1 VNIISQG
8 INKQCSMRVYLL
20 SCNADVMVQFSAHH
34 ISSRGLKYALGESAF
49 EPSEVDSKKY
59 KKTLLN
65 VLTAQDFDSI
75 PLVDKFEGP
84 ITSIG
89 RRRLHDGDVEDV
101 FILSPEEVSKM
112 PQESPVIQCIF
123 EVLSNEH
130 HIVFLTDKNEKIQ
143 DVVTIGMLTNPIIKD
158 YLTLL
163 IGKLH
168 SEGWNFNKDHL
179 DSDAVF
185 DYQYPVTIH
194 EELIK
199 LDKMVDN
206 PDKSVP
212 SDLEVSTQIV
222 HILSLLQPLK
232 TWDGGPKSGAMI
244 SIDYP
249 LKIPAPEYTPGT
261 AGYFA
266 QHPFGAVMEN
276 TEDQDVQDLAFRM
289 FAEANNWDYLAL
301 KTSNGDYS
309 HLLGSDRFMIEMVEP
324 VAEDT
329 ELDELVHLFDEQNR
343 PLRVNYKHSPY
354 PGIITPQDV
363 VFSEHTKTKMMSSFV
378 EFERHTRD
386 TYMYYVGKSDN
397 DHPRFWRPSQGPIW
411 RAGLK
416 DVYRALWEILPDEM
430 PSLEPNVIEEA
441 VIALRNS
448 MAHADFQLTPQEQI
462 EHTKLNKYLLY
473 LRSYYAKIQ
482 TLVTHLERV
491 NRGAYFNEFAHLFH
505 SEYEILL
512 NPANRTN
519 RTKKLNYQL
528 QQDFLNLKF
537 IDGVF
542 VLMVANRSVEPAKK
556 IKSILQER
564 NSIWKFQIADDE
576 MSRELRIKAD
586 KINEKMDRV
595 KKAKKIE
602 KKKEDEAAKKAEAA
616 VKKKAEAAK
625 KATLDRAKQE
635 LILFLKAEIHEMLKS
650 NCDENTE
657 IENTRFQVQIQSIIK
672 EAKNTFSL
680 NSNEEIMS
688 MTKLSKRACKGSLG
702 ILDWCGIESTK
713 LTRTD
718 DEGMETVYIKI
729 IN

>member
-1 VNIISQG
+1 
-8 INKQCSMRVYLL
+8 MTE
-20 SCNADVMVQFSAHH
+20 FSAHH
-34 ISSRGLKYALGESAF
+34 ISSRGLKYALNHSVFGTEVVDEKRYQSA
-49 EPSEVDSKKY
+49 
-59 KKTLLN
+59 LLN

-143 DVVTIGMLTNPIIKD
+143 DVVTIGMLTDPIIKE

-163 IGKLH
+163 IGRLY
-168 SEGWNFNKDHL
+168 SEGWDFNDSYLHLENKLDYGSPVRIFEELKKL
-179 DSDAVF
+179 DS
-185 DYQYPVTIH
+185 
-194 EELIK
+194 
-199 LDKMVDN
+199 MVDN
-206 PDKSVP
+206 PEKVP
-212 SDLEVSTQIV
+212 PTDYEVSKQIV

-232 TWDGGPKSGAMI
+232 TWDDGPESEALNA
-244 SIDYP
+244 IDYP
-249 LKIPAPEYTPGT
+249 LKIPTPEYTPGT

-301 KTSNGDYS
+301 KTPNGGYS
-309 HLLGSDRFMIEMVEP
+309 HLLGSDQFRIEMVEP

-343 PLRVNYKHSPY
+343 PLRVKYKHSPY

-363 VFSEHTKTKMMSSFV
+363 VFSEHTKAKMMSSFV

-386 TYMYYVGKSDN
+386 TYMHYLGESDN
-397 DHPRFWRPSQGPIW
+397 DSNLSYWLDHPKGAVW
-411 RAGLK
+411 RAGWK
-416 DVYRALWEILPDEM
+416 DVYRVLWEILPDEM
-430 PSLEPNVIEEA
+430 RSLEPKIIEDA

-448 MAHADFQLTPQEQI
+448 MAHADLQLTPQEQI
-462 EHTKLNKYLLY
+462 EHTKLNRYLLY
-473 LRSYYAKIQ
+473 LKSIYAKIQ
-482 TLVTHLERV
+482 ALVTLLERMNKGV
-491 NRGAYFNEFAHLFH
+491 YFNEFAHLFH
-505 SEYEILL
+505 SEYELYL
-512 NPANRTN
+512 NPTKNRD
-519 RTKKLNYQL
+519 RGKKISYQL
-528 QQDFLNLKF
+528 RQDFLNLKF

-542 VLMVANRSVEPAKK
+542 VLMLANRSVEPAEH

-564 NSIWKFQIADDE
+564 KSIWQFEIADDA
-576 MSRELRIKAD
+576 MSYELRIKAA
-586 KINEKMDRV
+586 KINEKMDSV
-595 KKAKKIE
+595 KKAKK
-602 KKKEDEAAKKAEAA
+602 AAKKRADA
-616 VKKKAEAAK
+616 AAK
-625 KATLDRAKQE
+625 KEALAAAKKEIKAAARDRAKQE
-635 LILFLKAEIHEMLKS
+635 LIPYLKAEIHEMLKS
-650 NCDENTE
+650 NCNENTE
-657 IENTRFQVQIQSIIK
+657 IENTRFRVQIQSIIK

-680 NSNEEIMS
+680 KSNAEIMS
-688 MTKLSKRACKGSLG
+688 MTKLSKPACSGSAG
-702 ILDWCGIESTK
+702 ILDWCGLEYTR

-718 DEGMETVYIKI
+718 DDGKETGYIQIK
-729 IN
+729 NLHNVEEE

>member
-1 VNIISQG
+1 
-8 INKQCSMRVYLL
+8 
-20 SCNADVMVQFSAHH
+20 MVEFSAHH
-34 ISSRGLKYALGESAF
+34 ISSCGLKYALSKTAF
-49 EPSEVDSKKY
+49 DANEIEPDDYQKA
-59 KKTLLN
+59 LLN

-75 PLVDKFEGP
+75 PLMDNFEGP

-130 HIVFLTDKNEKIQ
+130 HIVFLTDNDEEIQ

-179 DSDAVF
+179 DSETVF
-185 DYQYPVTIH
+185 DYEYPVTIH

-199 LDKMVDN
+199 LDKLVDN

-232 TWDGGPKSGAMI
+232 TWDGGPESEAMI

-249 LKIPAPEYTPGT
+249 LKIPTPEYTPGT

-276 TEDQDVQDLAFRM
+276 NEDEGVQDLAFRM

-301 KTSNGDYS
+301 KTPNGDYS
-309 HLLGSDRFMIEMVEP
+309 HLQGSDQFRVEMVAP
-324 VAEDT
+324 VAEDIDL
-329 ELDELVHLFDEQNR
+329 EELVHLFDEQNR
-343 PLRVNYKHSPY
+343 PLRVEYEHSPY

-378 EFERHTRD
+378 EFERHIRD
-386 TYMYYVGKSDN
+386 TYMHYIGESDN
-397 DHPRFWRPSQGPIW
+397 DYIPRYWLKIGDAQKGPVWRE
-411 RAGLK
+411 GLK
-416 DVYRALWEILPDEM
+416 DVYRVLWEILPDEIR
-430 PSLEPNVIEEA
+430 SLEPNVIEEA

-482 TLVTHLERV
+482 TLVTLLERV

-512 NPANRTN
+512 NPTN
-519 RTKKLNYQL
+519 DRDIRKELFYQL
-528 QQDFLNLKF
+528 RQDFLNLKF

-542 VLMVANRSVEPAKK
+542 VLLVADRSVEPAEE

-564 NSIWKFQIADDE
+564 NSIWKFEIADDA
-576 MSRELRIKAD
+576 MSCELRIKAA
-586 KINEKMDRV
+586 KINAEMDRV
-595 KKAKKIE
+595 KEAKEDAKK
-602 KKKEDEAAKKAEAA
+602 KAFDA
-616 VKKKAEAAK
+616 KKKAEAAAK
-625 KATLDRAKQE
+625 KEAEDAARERAKEE
-635 LILFLKAEIHEMLKS
+635 LIPFLKGKIHEMLNSK
-650 NCDENTE
+650 CDENTE
-657 IENTRFQVQIQSIIK
+657 IEYQRFRVQIQSIIK
-672 EAKNTFSL
+672 EARNTFSL
-680 NSNEEIMS
+680 KNNIKIIS
-688 MTKLSKRACKGSLG
+688 MTKLSKMACSGSPA
-702 ILDWCGIESTK
+702 ILIWCGLEHATLK
-713 LTRTD
+713 RTD
-718 DEGMETVYIKI
+718 EDGKDTDYIKI
-729 IN
+729 KNLNNNEEE

>member
-1 VNIISQG
+1 
-8 INKQCSMRVYLL
+8 
-20 SCNADVMVQFSAHH
+20 
-34 ISSRGLKYALGESAF
+34 
-49 EPSEVDSKKY
+49 
-59 KKTLLN
+59 
-65 VLTAQDFDSI
+65 
-75 PLVDKFEGP
+75 
-84 ITSIG
+84 
-89 RRRLHDGDVEDV
+89 
-101 FILSPEEVSKM
+101 
-112 PQESPVIQCIF
+112 
-123 EVLSNEH
+123 
-130 HIVFLTDKNEKIQ
+130 
-143 DVVTIGMLTNPIIKD
+143 MLTKPIIKD

-386 TYMYYVGKSDN
+386 TYMCYIGKSEN
-397 DHPRFWRPSQGPIW
+397 DLALSYSLELDEVDKGPVW
-411 RAGLK
+411 RAGLS
-416 DVYRALWEILPDEM
+416 DVYRALWEILPDQMRLIE
-430 PSLEPNVIEEA
+430 PSVMKDD

-462 EHTKLNKYLLY
+462 EQTKLNKYLLY
-473 LRSYYAKIQ
+473 LKSDYAKIQ
-482 TLVTHLERV
+482 TLVTLLESV
-491 NRGAYFNEFAHLFH
+491 NGGAYYNEFAHQFE
-505 SEYEILL
+505 SEYDRLFL
-512 NPANRTN
+512 NTEQTELTAKTVRI
-519 RTKKLNYQL
+519 QL
-528 QQDFLNLKF
+528 RQDFLNLKF

-542 VLMVANRSVEPAKK
+542 VLMLADRSVQLAKD

-564 NSIWKFQIADDE
+564 RSIWQFEIADDA
-576 MSRELRIKAD
+576 MSRQLRIKATG
-586 KINEKMDRV
+586 K
-595 KKAKKIE
+595 KKAAE
-602 KKKEDEAAKKAEAA
+602 AEAA
-616 VKKKAEAAK
+616 AKEKARAA
-625 KATLDRAKQE
+625 ARDRAEQE
-635 LILFLKAEIHEMLKS
+635 LIPVLKAEIHEMLKS
-650 NCDENTE
+650 NCNENTE
-657 IENTRFQVQIQSIIK
+657 IENTRFRVQIQSIIK
-672 EAKNTFSL
+672 EARNTFSL
-680 NSNEEIMS
+680 DNNEEIMS
-688 MTKLSKRACKGSLG
+688 MTKLTKRACSGGSS
-702 ILDWCGIESTK
+702 ILDWCGLEYTR
-713 LTRTD
+713 LTRPD
-718 DEGMETVYIKI
+718 DEGKETVYIKI
-729 IN
+729 KNLHNGEEE

>member
-1 VNIISQG
+1 
-8 INKQCSMRVYLL
+8 
-20 SCNADVMVQFSAHH
+20 MVEFSAHH
-34 ISSRGLKYALGESAF
+34 ISSCGLKYALSKTAF
-49 EPSEVDSKKY
+49 DANKIEPDDYEKA
-59 KKTLLN
+59 LLN

-75 PLVDKFEGP
+75 PLVDNFEGP

-123 EVLSNEH
+123 KVLSNEH

-179 DSDAVF
+179 DSETVF
-185 DYQYPVTIH
+185 DYEYPVTIH

-199 LDKMVDN
+199 LDKLVDN

-232 TWDGGPKSGAMI
+232 TWDGGPESEAMI

-249 LKIPAPEYTPGT
+249 LKIPTPEYTPGT

-276 TEDQDVQDLAFRM
+276 NEDEGVQDLAFRI
-289 FAEANNWDYLAL
+289 FAEANNWDNLAL
-301 KTSNGDYS
+301 KTPNGDYS
-309 HLLGSDRFMIEMVEP
+309 HFLGSDKFRVEMVEP

-329 ELDELVHLFDEQNR
+329 DLEELVHLFDEQNR

-363 VFSEHTKTKMMSSFV
+363 VFSEHTKNKMMSSFV

-386 TYMYYVGKSDN
+386 TYMHYIGESENDFALSYYLELDKIEKGAV
-397 DHPRFWRPSQGPIW
+397 W
-411 RAGLK
+411 RAGLS
-416 DVYRALWEILPDEM
+416 DVYRALWEILPDQMRLIE
-430 PSLEPNVIEEA
+430 PSVMQDD

-448 MAHADFQLTPQEQI
+448 MAHADFQLTPEEEI
-462 EHTKLNKYLLY
+462 DSTKVNKYLFY
-473 LRSYYAKIQ
+473 LKFDYTKVQSYV
-482 TLVTHLERV
+482 TLCESV
-491 NRGAYFNEFAHLFH
+491 NGSTYYNEFAHQFE
-505 SEYEILL
+505 SEYERLL
-512 NPANRTN
+512 NTN
-519 RTKKLNYQL
+519 KTKTMAKKMRIKLC
-528 QQDFLNLKF
+528 QDFLNLKF

-542 VLMVANRSVEPAKK
+542 VLMLADRSVEPAKE

-564 NSIWKFQIADDE
+564 KSIWQFEIADDA
-576 MSRELRIKAD
+576 MSRQVRIKA
-586 KINEKMDRV
+586 
-595 KKAKKIE
+595 AKN
-602 KKKEDEAAKKAEAA
+602 KAEAA
-616 VKKKAEAAK
+616 AKKKAAA
-625 KATLDRAKQE
+625 AREIAKEE
-635 LILFLKAEIHEMLKS
+635 LIPFLKTKMHEMLKS

-657 IENTRFQVQIQSIIK
+657 IEYQRFRVQIQSIIK
-672 EAKNTFSL
+672 EARNTFSL
-680 NSNEEIMS
+680 KNNIEIIS
-688 MTKLSKRACKGSLG
+688 MTKLSKMACSGSPG
-702 ILDWCGIESTK
+702 ILIWCGLEHTTLK
-713 LTRTD
+713 RTD
-718 DEGMETVYIKI
+718 DNGKETVYIKI
-729 IN
+729 KNLNNNEEE

>member
-1 VNIISQG
+1 
-8 INKQCSMRVYLL
+8 MRVYLL
-20 SCNADVMVQFSAHH
+20 SCIGDVMVQFSAHH
-34 ISSRGLKYALGESAF
+34 ISSRGLKYALDESAF

-199 LDKMVDN
+199 LEKLVDN

-249 LKIPAPEYTPGT
+249 LKIPAPKYTPGT

-386 TYMYYVGKSDN
+386 TYMYYVGKYDN
-397 DHPRFWRPSQGPIW
+397 DDHPRFWRSGSKGPIW

-462 EHTKLNKYLLY
+462 EHSKLNKYLLY
-473 LRSYYAKIQ
+473 LRSYYAEIQ
-482 TLVTHLERV
+482 TLVTLLERV

-505 SEYEILL
+505 SEYEILM
-512 NPANRTN
+512 NPTNNRN
-519 RTKKLNYQL
+519 KAKKLNYQL
-528 QQDFLNLKF
+528 RQDFLNLKF

-542 VLMVANRSVEPAKK
+542 VLMVADRSVEPAKE

-564 NSIWKFQIADDE
+564 NSIWKFQIADDA
-576 MSRELRIKAD
+576 MSGELRIKAA
-586 KINEKMDRV
+586 KINAKMDRV
-595 KKAKKIE
+595 KKAKKDA
-602 KKKEDEAAKKAEAA
+602 KNKVKAAA
-616 VKKKAEAAK
+616 
-625 KATLDRAKQE
+625 LDRAKQE
-635 LILFLKAEIHEMLKS
+635 LIPVLKAEIHEMLKS
-650 NCDENTE
+650 NCSENTE
-657 IENTRFQVQIQSIIK
+657 IENTRFRVQIQSIIK
-672 EAKNTFSL
+672 EARNTFSL
-680 NSNEEIMS
+680 DNNEEIMS
-688 MTKLSKRACKGSLG
+688 MTKLTKRACSGGSS
-702 ILDWCGIESTK
+702 ILDWCGLEYTR
-713 LTRTD
+713 LTRPD
-718 DEGMETVYIKI
+718 DEGKETVYIKI
-729 IN
+729 KNLHNGEEE

>member
-1 VNIISQG
+1 
-8 INKQCSMRVYLL
+8 MRVYLL
-20 SCNADVMVQFSAHH
+20 SCIGDVMVQFSAHH

-143 DVVTIGMLTNPIIKD
+143 DVVTIGMLTKPIIKD

-386 TYMYYVGKSDN
+386 TYMYYIGKSEN
-397 DHPRFWRPSQGPIW
+397 DLALSYYFELDEVDKGPVW
-411 RAGLK
+411 RAGLS
-416 DVYRALWEILPDEM
+416 DVYRALWEILPDQMRLIE
-430 PSLEPNVIEEA
+430 PSVMKDD

-462 EHTKLNKYLLY
+462 EQTKLNKYLLY
-473 LRSYYAKIQ
+473 LKSDYAKIQ
-482 TLVTHLERV
+482 TLVTLLESV
-491 NRGAYFNEFAHLFH
+491 NGGAYYNEFAHQFE
-505 SEYEILL
+505 SEYERLFL
-512 NPANRTN
+512 NTEQTELTAKTVRI
-519 RTKKLNYQL
+519 QL
-528 QQDFLNLKF
+528 RQDFLNLKF

-542 VLMVANRSVEPAKK
+542 VLMLADRSVQRAKD

-564 NSIWKFQIADDE
+564 RSIWQFEIADDA
-576 MSRELRIKAD
+576 MSRQLRIKATG
-586 KINEKMDRV
+586 K
-595 KKAKKIE
+595 KKAAE
-602 KKKEDEAAKKAEAA
+602 AEAA
-616 VKKKAEAAK
+616 AKEKARAA
-625 KATLDRAKQE
+625 ARDRAEQE
-635 LILFLKAEIHEMLKS
+635 LIPVLKAEIHEMLKS
-650 NCDENTE
+650 NCNENTE
-657 IENTRFQVQIQSIIK
+657 IENTRFRVQIQSIIK
-672 EAKNTFSL
+672 EARNTFSL
-680 NSNEEIMS
+680 DNNEEIMS
-688 MTKLSKRACKGSLG
+688 MTKLTKRACSGGSS
-702 ILDWCGIESTK
+702 ILDWCGLEYTR
-713 LTRTD
+713 LTRPD
-718 DEGMETVYIKI
+718 DEGKETVYIKI
-729 IN
+729 KNLHNGEEE